1 MRSLFLSSLLLLVS
15 LLAACA
21 GVPFQP
27 GVSSGDDVLRQW
39 GAPAQRWSEPD
50 GSQRLAYPWG
60 PMGFATWMV
69 EVGPDGK
76 VRSATNVLVE
86 EEFAKVQAG
95 QTQEEILRHFGRPGW
110 VQQFDRRQDGAFYA
124 EFLNRLL
131 YIGNAVER
139 RCLAAF
145 QDPHKFPCFREKG
158 GDGLR
163 PVCGAHPPD
172 GRAARFRRGVSC
184 NDGDELFKL
193 QDPEGMFVHKKNQG
207 APVSVSMAP
216 CSAPL

>member
-1 MRSLFLSSLLLLVS
+1 MKSLFLTFLLVLVS

-110 VQQFDRRQDGAFYA
+110 VQEFERRQELVWEWRFCDQWTY
-124 EFLNRLL
+124 
-131 YIGNAVER
+131 
-139 RCLAAF
+139 
-145 QDPHKFPCFREKG
+145 P
-158 GDGLR
+158 
-163 PVCGAHPPD
+163 
-172 GRAARFRRGVSC
+172 ARFNV
-184 NDGDELFKL
+184 LFDSTTGLVRSTL
-193 QDPEGMFVHKKNQG
+193 QIRESLGRHHEIC
-207 APVSVSMAP
+207 AR
-216 CSAPL
+216 